1 MKIYKILNNNVAV
14 VIDEYEN
21 ERIVM
26 GRGICF
32 HKKNG
37 DKLDD
42 DNIDKTFLLANQ
54 DASNKFQQLVKD
66 VLLEYVELSE
76 EIIKYAKLKL
86 GKKLNDMIYVSLV
99 DHLFFTVRRF
109 QDGAMVKNNLLWD
122 IKRFYQDEFKIGQY
136 TLDLIE
142 KRFDIRL
149 PEDEAAFITLHLI
162 NAYDNNELSDH
173 MYEITEVMQ
182 AICNIVKYTFHREFD
197 EENVYYYRF
206 ITHLKFFA
214 QRLILKKTYEGDGD
228 DELLNII
235 KKRYHNSYMC
245 VCKVTDYLNSHY
257 QYELSDEEKM
267 YLTIH
272 IEQVVSKMNQAT
284 T

>member
-32 HKKNG
+32 HKKSG
-37 DKLDD
+37 DKLDK
-42 DNIDKTFLLANQ
+42 DNIDKTFLLSNH

-66 VLLEYVELSE
+66 VPLDYIELGE
-76 EIIKYAKLKL
+76 EVIKYAKLKL

-99 DHLFFTVRRF
+99 DHLYFTVRRF
-109 QDGAMVKNNLLWD
+109 QDGHMVKNNLLWD

-149 PEDEAAFITLHLI
+149 PEDEAAFITLHII
-162 NAYDNNELSDH
+162 NAYDNNEFSDH

-235 KKRYHNSYMC
+235 KRRYHNSYMC
-245 VCKVTDYLNSHY
+245 VCKVRDYLNSHY

-272 IEQVVSKMNQAT
+272 IEQVVNKMKEAIT
-284 T
+284 